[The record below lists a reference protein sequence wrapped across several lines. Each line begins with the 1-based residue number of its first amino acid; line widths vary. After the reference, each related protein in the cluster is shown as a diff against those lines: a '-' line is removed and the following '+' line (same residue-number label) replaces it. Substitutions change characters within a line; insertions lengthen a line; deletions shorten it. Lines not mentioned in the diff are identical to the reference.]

1 MAEQFREALAILR
14 RKEVQARTGLSRS
27 ALYAAVA
34 AGTFSAPV
42 RLGNSRSVGWSSE
55 DVTRWVEA
63 QIRAS
68 RKAAA

>member
-1 MAEQFREALAILR
+1 MAEQFREALALIR
-14 RKEVQARTGLSRS
+14 RKEVQARSGLSRS

-34 AGTFSAPV
+34 AGTFPRPV
-42 RLGNSRSVGWSSE
+42 RIGSSRSVGWPSDE
-55 DVTRWVEA
+55 VTRWVET